1 MKIFPAHKNIII
13 GRALFA
19 LFIILSAVLIGGC
32 YSFTGS
38 SVPPHLKTV
47 AVPLFEDVS
56 GFGEPNL
63 RENLTQ
69 KVTDLII
76 NDNTL
81 EIADRTSSDCILEG
95 TIVSVSDAPSVIAP
109 GEQVTTRRVT
119 ITVRATFTD
128 MKFRKKLWEKS
139 FSQWG
144 EYAQSSEP
152 RTNAIDE
159 AVNKI
164 AEDILIE
171 TVSGW

>member
-1 MKIFPAHKNIII
+1 MNMPKAPKILGVLYVLVFSLVNI
-13 GRALFA
+13 A
-19 LFIILSAVLIGGC
+19 C

-47 AVPLFEDVS
+47 AIPLFEDVS

-69 KVTDLII
+69 KITDLII

-81 EIADRTSSDCILEG
+81 AIADRTTSDSIIEG
-95 TIVSVSDAPSVIAP
+95 TIVTVSDAPSVIAP
-109 GEQVTTRRVT
+109 GEQVTTRR
-119 ITVRATFTD
+119 ITVTLRASFTD
-128 MKFRKKLWEKS
+128 MKFRKKIWEKD

-144 EYAQSSEP
+144 EYTQGSQL
-152 RTNAIDE
+152 RNVAIED
-159 AVNKI
+159 ALNKI
-164 AEDILIE
+164 AEDVLIE